1 VDVRIHGSHTAVHDD
16 LKDLAAEKV
25 AHATR
30 VFDDP
35 AATADVE
42 FSEEHNPRIADR
54 YRVEITA
61 TVAGQLVRIEESAG
75 DDRTALEAAVDRFE
89 RQLRRL
95 KERLIQRSRQP
106 REKRLNESASGV
118 ETSSEEDHGVRIDRV
133 KRFVVKPMT
142 PEEAAL
148 QMELLGHS
156 FYLFLNAESDRYS
169 VVYRRRGESLGLLEP
184 E

>member
-1 VDVRIHGSHTAVHDD
+1 MDVRIHGSHSAISAD
-16 LKDLAAEKV
+16 LKQLAIDKV
-25 AHATR
+25 THATR

-42 FSEEHNPRIADR
+42 FSEERNPRIADR
-54 YRVEITA
+54 YRVEITV
-61 TVAGQLVRIEESAG
+61 TVAGHLVRIEEVAP

-95 KERLIQRSRQP
+95 KERLIQRSRRP
-106 REKRLNESASGV
+106 KEKRLNAVASSV
-118 ETSSEEDHGVRIDRV
+118 ETDEEDHGPRIDRV

-156 FYLFLNAESDRYS
+156 FYLFLNAETDRYS
-169 VVYRRRGESLGLLEP
+169 VVYRRRGNSLGLLEP

>member
-1 VDVRIHGSHTAVHDD
+1 VDVRIHGSHTDVPED
-16 LKDLAAEKV
+16 LKELATDKV
-25 AHATR
+25 THATR

-42 FSEEHNPRIADR
+42 FSEERNPRIADR

-61 TVAGQLVRIEESAG
+61 TVAGHLVRIEEAAP
-75 DDRTALEAAVDRFE
+75 DDRSALESAVDRFE

-106 REKRLNESASGV
+106 REKRLNAAAPGV
-118 ETSSEEDHGVRIDRV
+118 ETSDEEDHGPRIDRV

-148 QMELLGHS
+148 QMELLEHS
-156 FYLFLNAESDRYS
+156 FYLFLNAETDRYS
-169 VVYRRRGESLGLLEP
+169 VVYRRRGDSLGLLEP